1 MSNTSQPLNLADLSP
16 QEATLELSTCPGKP
30 LTLCRWSLRI
40 RTWAQTKYGSE
51 GLKNIFEKHQI
62 VEIADMVYFM
72 VKDKTAY
79 PTLDSFLD
87 AVVTTQDQINMI
99 MAMLKTIGMGEPEIK
114 QVADSMKIKEAPPSP
129 NQKTPTLKKKRI
141 GAKSS
146 TR

>member
-1 MSNTSQPLNLADLSP
+1 MSNTEHPLNLADLSP
-16 QEATLELSTCPGKP
+16 QEAVFNLSTSPGQP

-51 GLKNIFEKHQI
+51 GLKNIFEKHQL

-72 VKDKTAY
+72 LKDKTAY

-87 AVVTTQDQINMI
+87 AVVTTQDQVNII
-99 MAMLKTIGMGEPEIK
+99 KALLQTIGFGEPEIE
-114 QVADSMKIKEAPPSP
+114 QVSKAMKVDQPAPKAQAP
-129 NQKTPTLKKKRI
+129 TPRKKRI

-146 TR
+146 SR